1 MVVCEEKKIVRG
13 KRERIILFIILLASL
28 YYFIKFYVKIK
39 KWDVRWVVIWVDK
52 IDKVVFEDAK

>member
-39 KWDVRWVVIWVDK
+39 KWDVRWVGK